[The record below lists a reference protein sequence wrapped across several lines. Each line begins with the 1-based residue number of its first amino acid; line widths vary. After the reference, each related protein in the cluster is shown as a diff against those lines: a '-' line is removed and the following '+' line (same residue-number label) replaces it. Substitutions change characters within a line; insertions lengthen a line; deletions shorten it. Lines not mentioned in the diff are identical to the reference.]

1 MQLSIIVVAIV
12 PALVLTLLMLW
23 AIVSITV
30 SIIRK
35 QYVSWLQVLTII
47 VWLLALEAGV
57 FLLMTVSAGLSHS
70 STTIHRLPWLFGLSF
85 LSIVVL
91 PTAALIIGRR
101 WLNRRNTIERKA

>member
-1 MQLSIIVVAIV
+1 MQQSFVLVAIV
-12 PALVLTLLMLW
+12 PAVALTVLMLW

-30 SIIRK
+30 SIIRR
-35 QYVSWLQVLTII
+35 QYISWLQVITII

-70 STTIHRLPWLFGLSF
+70 SATIHRLPWLFGLSF
-85 LSIVVL
+85 VSIVVL

-101 WLNRRNTIERKA
+101 WLNRRNSNERKA